1 MTQILWKWLLG
12 SLLAV
17 LLSACAST
25 PTTPMA
31 LGSEGLPPPSADD
44 TNAESSTY
52 TYRVGAQDVLEISVF
67 GVPDLSRTVRVNT
80 NGEISLPLIGSM
92 QASGDTIP
100 DLQTII
106 TDKLAD
112 GYMQDPQVS
121 IFVKEFVSQQVTV
134 NGSVNKPG
142 IYPLTGKTSLLQ
154 ALALAGGT
162 AEMAQLDRV
171 VIFRTVEGK
180 RMGAVFDM
188 EKITTGQTPDPQI
201 YTGDIINVS
210 QSGSKNLW
218 DKFVKSAPALGF
230 FYLIL

>member
-1 MTQILWKWLLG
+1 MTQTHWKWLLG

-92 QASGDTIP
+92 QASGHTIP